1 MDQKKIQSII
11 QKIRTSSLV
20 MGIFCLLSSVLQA
33 AIMLQR
39 PLGLST
45 PATDRTLQLAY
56 LQQEIAAGLSMLI
69 LLLTGILCLR
79 MSRSGRPF
87 SVKKST
93 IVFVI
98 AILTILKAIIPSVVT
113 AMLAGKWYVSLLSMS
128 ASSSLSEGLIFLFAA
143 LIMHYGTML
152 QQESDETL

>member
-45 PATDRTLQLAY
+45 QATDRTLQLAY

-69 LLLTGILCLR
+69 LLLTA
-79 MSRSGRPF
+79 RS
-87 SVKKST
+87 T
-93 IVFVI
+93 
-98 AILTILKAIIPSVVT
+98 
-113 AMLAGKWYVSLLSMS
+113 
-128 ASSSLSEGLIFLFAA
+128 
-143 LIMHYGTML
+143 
-152 QQESDETL
+152 